1 MHNTEGEKMAYDNE
15 ALTDAQRAAVKP
27 TLDNLEKAY
36 DEFEKAMTA
45 AGIRRNDDDTE
56 LGFCFRCSRET
67 GLCSSFL
74 GNGRLCAREFC
85 RHPRLTHA

>member
-1 MHNTEGEKMAYDNE
+1 MAYE
-15 ALTDAQRAAVKP
+15 KKPLTDVQLSALKP
-27 TLDNLEKAY
+27 ALDKLEKAY
-36 DEFEKAMTA
+36 DEFEKALTTA
-45 AGIRRNDDDTE
+45 GVRRDDDDTE

-85 RHPRLTHA
+85 RHPRLAHA

>member
-1 MHNTEGEKMAYDNE
+1 MAYE
-15 ALTDAQRAAVKP
+15 KKALTDEQRAAVKP
-27 TLDNLEKAY
+27 ALDKLERAN
-36 DEFEKAMTA
+36 DEFEKAMAA
-45 AGIRRNDDDTE
+45 AGIRRDDNETE

-85 RHPRLTHA
+85 RHPRVAHA